1 MAKSSKACRANS
13 RSKNSRLKKVQK
25 CLSKLASKLIVK
37 SYEDSN
43 HLFWMMFLTIK
54 ASQLNTSDCG
64 LAAQHP
70 FWGILGRKKIG
81 ICDITSISLF
91 IDDVECLLREE
102 YGDVDSAALDK
113 LLSALRTIVLNFTA
127 YVRPDLS
134 GEYYDAVN
142 VDYING
148 IGVPK
153 GYGLSS
159 SDHHSAEIAAHS
171 LAIRSL
177 RVSVTP
183 DSYSSYTN
191 EFIKTLKKSWPDIG
205 GTNCSSEDDY
215 YELV

>member
-1 MAKSSKACRANS
+1 MKLKSSFLDDISHNQGVAVECL
-13 RSKNSRLKKVQK
+13 RLWARG
-25 CLSKLASKLIVK
+25 SASLCG
-37 SYEDSN
+37 
-43 HLFWMMFLTIK
+43 HLRT
-54 ASQLNTSDCG
+54 Q
-64 LAAQHP
+64 
-70 FWGILGRKKIG
+70 KIG

-91 IDDVECLLREE
+91 IDDVECLLQEE

-159 SDHHSAEIAAHS
+159 QIIIV
-171 LAIRSL
+171 LRSRL
-177 RVSVTP
+177 ILLLLGP
-183 DSYSSYTN
+183 
-191 EFIKTLKKSWPDIG
+191 
-205 GTNCSSEDDY
+205 
-215 YELV
+215 